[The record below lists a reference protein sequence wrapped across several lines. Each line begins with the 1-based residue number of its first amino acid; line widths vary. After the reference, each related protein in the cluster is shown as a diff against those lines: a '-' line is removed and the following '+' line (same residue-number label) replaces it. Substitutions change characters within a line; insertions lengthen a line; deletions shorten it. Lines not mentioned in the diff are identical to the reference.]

1 MPAGTTVVAPGGT
14 PLAQGSACSQGPLA
28 ESWAFL
34 RGQQGAGEGDRPR
47 AGASLAEEARP
58 LLAECRGPQGRG

>member
-14 PLAQGSACSQGPLA
+14 PLAQGSACSQGLLA

-34 RGQQGAGEGDRPR
+34 RGQQGAGEGARPR
-47 AGASLAEEARP
+47 AEAAWREEAHP
-58 LLAECRGPQGRG
+58 LRAECRGPQGRG